1 MSTSAVRAE
10 RPIRFELGLPVQFRP
25 VGASEW
31 IEGTSRDIS
40 RSGLLFRSEHPVPL
54 GTELEVIIAMPRE
67 LTGSRA
73 VQVICTGRVVRQLS
87 TAAEADPRFLALEI
101 TDYNF
106 VRLD

>member
-1 MSTSAVRAE
+1 MNSSPRHGE

-25 VGASEW
+25 VGASQW

-40 RSGLLFRSEHPVPL
+40 RSGLLFRSDSEIPL
-54 GTELEVIIAMPRE
+54 GTELEVIIAMPKE

-73 VQVICTGRVVRQLS
+73 VQVVCTGTVVRQLAS
-87 TAAEADPRFLALEI
+87 AAPADPNFLALEI